1 MKPFLDTNVLVY
13 ALSPGEDPR
22 QPIAR
27 ALLARFAPSA
37 WTISTQVLGETY
49 NALVTRRHYPPKE
62 ALAAVRVL
70 SRMHVWVPGADAVLR
85 ALELAANH
93 KLSTWD
99 AMIVQA
105 AVESGCDTLFTEDL
119 QAGRRFDTVE
129 IVNPFDARAHE
140 PPPKAAK
147 PRARRR

>member
-22 QPIAR
+22 QSVAR
-27 ALLARFAPSA
+27 ELLARQAPGA

-49 NALVTRRHYPPKE
+49 NVLVTRRHYPPQE

-93 KLSTWD
+93 TLSTWD

-105 AVESGCDTLFTEDL
+105 AIESGCDTLFTEDL
-119 QAGRRFDTVE
+119 QAGRRFDAVE
-129 IVNPFDARAHE
+129 VVNPFELKAPE
-140 PPPKAAK
+140 PPPKA
-147 PRARRR
+147 RRR